1 MDFNALT
8 PENSELFVAYY
19 LLFVKTV
26 KMKKKIKVDVVSDV
40 VCPWC
45 YVGKRRLERA
55 MAELSGDMDFDI
67 TYLPFELNPEMPTE
81 GKNLKEHLTA
91 KFGGA
96 DKFHSIT
103 ENMKQVA
110 LTEGLHFDFDKQTT
124 SPNTRNAHRIIW
136 LAGKSGLQV
145 AVKEALLHAY
155 FEEGIDL
162 TPLDNLIR
170 VVAQA
175 GLPSDD
181 VKQLLASNEGVAEV
195 ERLEQI
201 NYHRGISGVPFYI
214 VNNKYGLSGAQPS
227 DTFVRLFKKASEEIL
242 EEK

>member
-1 MDFNALT
+1 
-8 PENSELFVAYY
+8 
-19 LLFVKTV
+19 
-26 KMKKKIKVDVVSDV
+26 MKRKIRVDVVSDV

-55 MAELSGDMDFDI
+55 MAELAEDMDFEI

-81 GKNLKEHLTA
+81 GKNFKEHLTA
-91 KFGGA
+91 KFGGVE
-96 DKFHSIT
+96 KYNSLT

-136 LAGKSGLQV
+136 LAAEYGLQV

-155 FEEGIDL
+155 FLEGVDL
-162 TPLDNLIR
+162 TLPDNL
-170 VVAQA
+170 VQVATRA
-175 GLPSDD
+175 GLPADEVKHLLSSD
-181 VKQLLASNEGVAEV
+181 KGLAEV
-195 ERLEQI
+195 EQLEQI
-201 NYHRGISGVPFYI
+201 NYRRGITGVPFYI

-227 DTFVRLFKKASEEIL
+227 EAFVRSFQKASEEEL
-242 EEK
+242 VEK